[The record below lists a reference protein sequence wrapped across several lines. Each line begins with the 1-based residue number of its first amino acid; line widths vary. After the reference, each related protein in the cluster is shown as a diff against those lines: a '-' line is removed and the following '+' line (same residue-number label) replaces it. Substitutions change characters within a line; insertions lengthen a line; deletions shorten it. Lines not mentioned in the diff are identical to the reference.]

1 MSSSK
6 NQETKVNASMVNR
19 VKEQFT
25 KERYKTQE
33 FTDPF
38 SKMLAEA
45 GDSKAMGRMGEIL
58 VLNQLSDVG
67 FKAKL
72 LNGIEPCDLTMPNG
86 QNIGRLE
93 VKTAKVG
100 YNTAVR
106 KDGTRGK
113 HYSFSQIKPECFD
126 IIFFVF
132 ADHNECVVR
141 VGGRK
146 VRDLIRQHGSLQHK
160 ANGYCIQFGENKR
173 QVNERGQD
181 DVLVDLTAENI
192 KKMFKS

>member
-1 MSSSK
+1 M
-6 NQETKVNASMVNR
+6 ETKVNASMVNR
-19 VKEQFT
+19 VQEQF
-25 KERYKTQE
+25 KRERYKSQE
-33 FTDPF
+33 FTHPI

-45 GDSKAMGRMGEIL
+45 GDSKAMGRMGEII
-58 VLNQLSDVG
+58 VLNLLSNLG

-113 HYSFSQIKPECFD
+113 HYAFSQIKPECFD

-132 ADHNECVVR
+132 VDHNECVVR

-146 VRDLIRQHGSLQHK
+146 VKDLIRQHGSLQR
-160 ANGYCIQFGENKR
+160 NESGYCIQFGETKR
-173 QVNERGQD
+173 QANERGQD
-181 DVLVDLTAENI
+181 DVLVDLTVTNI